1 MTIAELGSLGEL
13 LAAIATIATLIYLA
27 LQLRQ
32 NTAVLKLSQVRAVD
46 SDAQNTRGRFVEN
59 REVTELYI
67 KGLAGPESLDQADRL
82 RFRMMLDQL
91 FFDWQGQ
98 IVLYE
103 ANTSAADLFIARTLA
118 TPGGSL
124 YWEKTPHEIF
134 EPKFVEHVDSILL
147 QIEET

>member
-32 NTAVLKLSQVRAVD
+32 NTAALKLSQMRAVD
-46 SDAQNTRGRFVEN
+46 SDAQNSRGRFVEN
-59 REVTELYI
+59 REVAELYI
-67 KGLAGPESLDQADRL
+67 TGLTEPDSLDQADKL

-98 IVLYE
+98 IVLFE
-103 ANTSAADLFIARTLA
+103 TNTAAADRFIARTLA
-118 TPGGSL
+118 TPGGKL

-134 EPKFVEHVDSILL
+134 EAKFVEHVNSILG
-147 QIEET
+147 QVAET

>member
-32 NTAVLKLSQVRAVD
+32 NTAVLKLSQARAVD
-46 SDAQNTRGRFVEN
+46 SDAQNARGRFVDN

-67 KGLAGPESLDQADRL
+67 TGLSDPESLDQADRL

-98 IVLYE
+98 IFLFE
-103 ANTSAADLFIARTLA
+103 TNASAADIFIARTLA
-118 TPGGSL
+118 TPGGKL

-134 EPKFVEHVDSILL
+134 EPKFVDHVSNILRQL
-147 QIEET
+147 KET

>member
-1 MTIAELGSLGEL
+1 MTIQELGSVGEL

-32 NTAVLKLSQVRAVD
+32 NTAALKLSQIRAVD
-46 SDAQNTRGRFVEN
+46 SDAQNSRGRFVEN
-59 REVTELYI
+59 REVAELYI
-67 KGLAGPESLDQADRL
+67 KGLTEPDSLDQADRL

-98 IVLYE
+98 IFLYDTNP
-103 ANTSAADLFIARTLA
+103 AAADRFIAGTLA
-118 TPGGSL
+118 TPGGKL

-134 EPKFVEHVDSILL
+134 EAEFVEHVNRIL
-147 QIEET
+147 THVAKT